1 MRTIRVTGKGQIR
14 LRPDTTRIRLK
25 IGDVLPQYGE
35 AVRQSAEDTERL
47 RDLLTGYGFQRSD
60 LKTLDFGVDPEY
72 ESRKEKGAY
81 VQQLVGY
88 RYRHTMKIEFPSDN
102 ERFGRIL
109 FALAGSPVRP
119 EFGISYTLK
128 DPEAAK
134 NELLAKAV
142 SDARQKAALLADAAG
157 VALKDVQSVDYSW
170 GQIDFEIHPLREK
183 SMMSAGLEC
192 DAFAMNVEPEDIEAE
207 DSVTVI
213 WEIG

>member
-47 RDLLTGYGFQRSD
+47 KDLLTGYGFQRSD

-81 VQQLVGY
+81 VQRLVGY

-102 ERFGRIL
+102 ERLGRIL

-119 EFGISYTLK
+119 EFQISYTLK

-170 GQIDFEIHPLREK
+170 GQIDFEIHPLREMK
-183 SMMSAGLEC
+183 MMSAEPIC
-192 DAFAMNVEPEDIEAE
+192 DAFAMDIEPEDIEAE

>member
-25 IGDVLPQYGE
+25 IGDILPQYGE

-47 RDLLTGYGFQRSD
+47 KDLLTGYGFQRTD

-81 VQQLVGY
+81 VQRLVGY

-102 ERFGRIL
+102 ERLGRIL

-119 EFGISYTLK
+119 EFSISYTLK

-170 GQIDFEIHPLREK
+170 GQIDFEIHPLREMK
-183 SMMSAGLEC
+183 MMSAEPIC
-192 DAFAMNVEPEDIEAE
+192 DAFAMDVEPEDIEAE

>member
-14 LRPDTTRIRLK
+14 LRPDTTRIRLE

-47 RDLLTGYGFQRSD
+47 KDLLTGYGFQRSD

-81 VQQLVGY
+81 VQRLVGY

-102 ERFGRIL
+102 ERLGRIL

-170 GQIDFEIHPLREK
+170 GQIDFEIHPLREMK
-183 SMMSAGLEC
+183 MMSAEPIC
-192 DAFAMNVEPEDIEAE
+192 DAFAMDIEPEDIEAE